1 MMEIF
6 TIGYEKASL
15 GDFIETL
22 RSAEVAMVIDVRD
35 LPLSRR
41 AGFSKRQ
48 LAASLEEAGIG
59 YRHLKALGTPK
70 EGRTAHRTRHYGQ
83 FWEIVATQLATE
95 PAKAA
100 LAEAATIAERQ
111 PTCLM
116 CFEADWKIC
125 HRARIIELLDREHG
139 LTVRHLSVEPRFI

>member
-1 MMEIF
+1 MEIF

-15 GDFIETL
+15 GDFIDTL
-22 RSAEVAMVIDVRD
+22 RSAAVTMVIDVRD

-41 AGFSKRQ
+41 AGFSKRL
-48 LAASLEEAGIG
+48 LAASLGAAGIG
-59 YRHLKALGTPK
+59 YVHLKALGTPK
-70 EGRTAHRTRHYGQ
+70 EGRTAHRTRHFDR
-83 FWEIVATQLATE
+83 FWEIVAAQLATE
-95 PAKAA
+95 PARAA
-100 LAEAATIAERQ
+100 LDEAVAIARLQ

-125 HRARIIELLDREHG
+125 HRARIIELLDREPG